1 MRGTRKPS
9 SFARIWTRSARRAT
23 LEAIVL
29 SADRRAWRCDVHHL
43 VVGAGPVHDL
53 FPRLENCEVGRA
65 ERTGWRENLM
75 KRGRVVV
82 LTESLRMELGVSVRR
97 RCQTSGTVAK
107 EFGSQLRQPL
117 GAAK

>member
-1 MRGTRKPS
+1 MPGGKGSEELVGGIRSGTSGRCRGGRCGERGNRRLL
-9 SFARIWTRSARRAT
+9 RIWTRSARRAT

-29 SADRRAWRCDVHHL
+29 GTDRRAWRCDVHHL
-43 VVGAGPVHDL
+43 VVGAGPVRDL

-82 LTESLRMELGVSVRR
+82 LTES
-97 RCQTSGTVAK
+97 
-107 EFGSQLRQPL
+107 
-117 GAAK
+117 